1 MCNEEQKRKRMF
13 EEQYNKNGCLMKIV
27 EYNNARNI
35 VVQFQDKYLCKVRCE
50 YSQFKDGR
58 VSNPY
63 FPSVYSHGMIGE
75 KYKCKVDGKDSREY
89 STWHS
94 MLSRCFD
101 EKYLYA
107 RSTYKDVTCSDEWL
121 LFDNFYE
128 WLHSQENFDNWISDK
143 RGCLDKDI
151 LVKGNKLYS
160 PDNCCLVPNRVNVLF
175 TKRVNY
181 RGNTPIGVSYHKR
194 DNIYEA
200 HCNDGNGKP
209 QYLGRFSNQTDAFNE
224 YKKYKENL
232 IKTIANEEYEI
243 GNITKKCFDAMNNYV
258 VEITD

>member
-27 EYNNARNI
+27 EYNNAQNI

-101 EKYLYA
+101 EKYLDSA
-107 RSTYKDVTCSDEWL
+107 E
-121 LFDNFYE
+121 
-128 WLHSQENFDNWISDK
+128 HQES
-143 RGCLDKDI
+143 DI
-151 LVKGNKLYS
+151 LH
-160 PDNCCLVPNRVNVLF
+160 LF
-175 TKRVNY
+175 RWQHHFLLLRLT
-181 RGNTPIGVSYHKR
+181 
-194 DNIYEA
+194 
-200 HCNDGNGKP
+200 
-209 QYLGRFSNQTDAFNE
+209 L
-224 YKKYKENL
+224 
-232 IKTIANEEYEI
+232 
-243 GNITKKCFDAMNNYV
+243 
-258 VEITD
+258 